1 MEKLNHQ
8 ITNSNF
14 FHVTLATM
22 GRWGMD
28 GEELQRKMWLR
39 RGWWGTREGEEV
51 AYAQQE
57 CQKKNQEK
65 ACKE

>member
-1 MEKLNHQ
+1 
-8 ITNSNF
+8 
-14 FHVTLATM
+14 
-22 GRWGMD
+22 MD

-39 RGWWGTREGEEV
+39 RGRCGRGKGEEV

-57 CQKKNQEK
+57 CQEKNQEK

>member
-1 MEKLNHQ
+1 
-8 ITNSNF
+8 
-14 FHVTLATM
+14 M
-22 GRWGMD
+22 GGWGMD

-39 RGWWGTREGEEV
+39 RGRWGRRKGEEV

-57 CQKKNQEK
+57 CQEKNQEK